1 MNKLVYNWL
10 NRKYPQNF
18 IIKHEFLGSALNAI
32 FCLVF
37 LLIYRPLGVRESRL
51 LSYPG
56 TMAIYCSS
64 AAISII
70 LMLKILRSINYFS
83 DKHEWTVLKE
93 FLSILF
99 TLSGMGIFI
108 YFTAFWV
115 EVSSD
120 RWNLPT
126 FLDSCKYAFLIGVIP
141 FLFFTL
147 MNSRYFYVYNI
158 RTEAEKEPSS
168 TPQSGQPEE
177 IIQIDSKLKKE
188 KLNFYPDQLLYATSD
203 GNYVVFYL
211 YRNNKVEKEII
222 RNSIS
227 NIEEQ
232 LSHFPA
238 LVRTHRAF
246 IVNIKKVYL
255 KKGNALGYQ
264 LKLSHIDHEIPVS
277 RQNIKTFD
285 RQFDQ
290 LS

>member
-1 MNKLVYNWL
+1 MNNPVYRWL

-18 IIKHEFLGSALNAI
+18 IIKHAFVGSALNAL

-37 LLIYRPLGVRESRL
+37 LLIYRPLGVRESQL
-51 LSYPG
+51 LSYPA
-56 TMAIYCSS
+56 TMAIYCFS

-70 LMLKILRSINYFS
+70 VMLKILRSISYFS
-83 DKHEWTVLKE
+83 DKQEWTILKE
-93 FLSILF
+93 CLSILF

-108 YFTAFWV
+108 YFTAFAV
-115 EVSSD
+115 EDSSD
-120 RWNLPT
+120 RWNFST
-126 FLDSCKYAFLIGVIP
+126 FFNSCKYAFLIGVIP

-158 RTEAEKEPSS
+158 RPESEPNSV
-168 TPQSGQPEE
+168 PQAGQTEE

-232 LSHFPA
+232 LSPFPSM
-238 LVRTHRAF
+238 VRTHRAF

-264 LKLSHIDHEIPVS
+264 LKLSNIDHELPVS

-285 RQFDQ
+285 WQFDK
-290 LS
+290 LI